1 MMSLNVTQAKE
12 SFLDLIRKVEGCE
25 SVVLEKRGK
34 PVAALLPYEEYANLL
49 RIKNYL
55 AMQEISEAMK
65 NSGITA
71 GEIFRASRQELEA
84 RER

>member
-12 SFLDLIRKVEGCE
+12 SFLDLIRRVEGWE
-25 SVVLEKRGK
+25 SVILEKRGK
-34 PVAALLPYEEYANLL
+34 PVAALLPYEEYANLS

-65 NSGITA
+65 DSGITA
-71 GEIFRASRQELEA
+71 EEIFQASRQELEA
-84 RER
+84 REK